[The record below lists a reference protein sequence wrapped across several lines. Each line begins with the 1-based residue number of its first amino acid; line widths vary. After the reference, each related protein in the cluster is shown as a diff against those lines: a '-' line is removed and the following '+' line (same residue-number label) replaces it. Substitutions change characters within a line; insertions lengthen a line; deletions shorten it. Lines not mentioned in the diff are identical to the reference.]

1 MRARG
6 DKGAVKSDRSGT
18 AGEPAIESGANFR
31 FLPAME
37 PADVDHLQLKELFTY
52 WCRIREGKRMPS
64 RRAVR
69 SRDITRHAPF
79 LAVVELLRSDGMFR
93 VLGSGRLAQ
102 QFWQFSGGFEDASL
116 AHRYKLMRALMRHQA
131 ANRMPVTLRSLLPEN
146 NPPLAFALIAL
157 PLSEDGEE
165 VSSSLIEVISW
176 AP

>member
-1 MRARG
+1 MR
-6 DKGAVKSDRSGT
+6 SDRSDA
-18 AGEPAIESGANFR
+18 AGQPAVESGANFR
-31 FLPAME
+31 FLPARE
-37 PADVDHLQLKELFTY
+37 PADVDHLQLRELFTY

-64 RRAVR
+64 RRAIR

-93 VLGSGRLAQ
+93 LLGSGRMAQ
-102 QFWQFSGGFEDASL
+102 SFWQLSGGTDGGSL

-131 ANRMPVTLRSLLPEN
+131 ANRMPVTLRSVLSEQ

-176 AP
+176 EP